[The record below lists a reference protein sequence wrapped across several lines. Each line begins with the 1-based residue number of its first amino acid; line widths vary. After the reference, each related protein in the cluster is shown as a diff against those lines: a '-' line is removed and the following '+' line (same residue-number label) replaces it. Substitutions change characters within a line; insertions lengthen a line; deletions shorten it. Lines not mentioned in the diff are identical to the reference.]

1 MNTTS
6 ANLMW
11 SPTETNF
18 THYKIYISNRTFAKE
33 YLIWGMKT
41 EYTLTDLTPG
51 GIYNI
56 TVHRVRGNVE
66 GSGKFITVVAGIQ
79 IIFDILKNSYLYYIL
94 YCSRY
99 NFSFLIL
106 KWQ

>member
-6 ANLMW
+6 ASLMW
-11 SPTETNF
+11 NPTETNF

-33 YLIWGMKT
+33 HLIWGMMT

-56 TVHRVRGNVE
+56 TVRRIRGSVE
-66 GSGKFITVVAGIQ
+66 GSGTFITVVAGIQ
-79 IIFDILKNSYLYYIL
+79 IIFDILKNSYLYCIL
-94 YCSRY
+94 HRS
-99 NFSFLIL
+99 
-106 KWQ
+106 K